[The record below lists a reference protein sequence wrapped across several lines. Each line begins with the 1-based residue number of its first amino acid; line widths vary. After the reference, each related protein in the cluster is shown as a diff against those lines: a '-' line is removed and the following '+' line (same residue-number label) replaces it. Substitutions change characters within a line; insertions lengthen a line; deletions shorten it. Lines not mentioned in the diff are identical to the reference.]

1 MFTSVSDI
9 EMAVGR
15 DHGPT
20 DWIVL
25 SQRQIDEFARTTL
38 DSQWIHVDSE
48 KAARGPFGATIAH
61 GFLTLSLVPH
71 FLSRLRRIEGVSMG
85 VNYGLDRVRFPA
97 PALVDRRVRGRMVIM
112 TVERKSDG
120 SVHIVTRVTIDL
132 ENSEK
137 PCCVAD
143 LVSRLYF

>member
-1 MFTSVSDI
+1 
-9 EMAVGR
+9 MALGR
-15 DHGPT
+15 DYGPT
-20 DWIVL
+20 DWIQL
-25 SQRQIDEFARTTL
+25 SQNRIDEFARTTL
-38 DSQWIHVDSE
+38 DRQWIHVDVE
-48 KAARGPFGATIAH
+48 KAERGPFGATIAH

-85 VNYGLDRVRFPA
+85 INYGLDRVRFPA
-97 PALVDRRVRGRMVIM
+97 PAREDSRVRASMVIM

>member
-25 SQRQIDEFARTTL
+25 SQRRIDEFARTTL